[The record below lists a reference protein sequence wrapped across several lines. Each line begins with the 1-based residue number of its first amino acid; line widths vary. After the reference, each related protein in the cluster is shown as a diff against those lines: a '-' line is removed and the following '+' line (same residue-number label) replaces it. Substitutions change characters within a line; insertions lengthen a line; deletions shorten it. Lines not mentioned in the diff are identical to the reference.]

1 MTIPTGTTGRSPS
14 KNNLSLFGGS
24 KKKKEELDAF
34 SKKAKEVNERR
45 KAEREAKAAANKKK
59 MDKITSNISEK
70 KSSVNKRASGAK
82 TSGAKKFNVGVSK
95 GGVPFKEAF
104 KHFRDKGNKTFTWNG
119 KQYTT
124 ELASAKK
131 TPSAKT
137 SGTKSTTQK
146 KKVGGLRKFLLGED
160 GKFGGARGAIDFLPG
175 KSRPKR
181 KAGGGMMKRK
191 GMAKGGA
198 MKKKGYKKGGMPMK
212 TVNGM
217 RVPAFAADGE
227 GPNDLMKKRGG
238 GSVKKKGM
246 SKGGVMKKKGMAKG
260 GSMKKKGMA
269 KGGAMTKKGMAKGG
283 AMKKKGYAK
292 GGMTKKG
299 YAKGG
304 MTKKGYAKGGAAMR
318 SKMSAKGGKKGGVR
332 RGKPRGVGAALRGFG
347 KALR

>member
-119 KQYTT
+119 KKYTT
-124 ELASAKK
+124 ELASAKAS
-131 TPSAKT
+131 TAASAKPT
-137 SGTKSTTQK
+137 AK
-146 KKVGGLRKFLLGED
+146 KKKNIVRRIVGGTVGGAKRVLLGKD
-160 GKFGGARGAIDFLPG
+160 KKFGGDRGLIDFLPG
-175 KSRPKR
+175 ESRPKR

-198 MKKKGYKKGGMPMK
+198 MKKKGYKKGGMP
-212 TVNGM
+212 
-217 RVPAFAADGE
+217 
-227 GPNDLMKKRGG
+227 
-238 GSVKKKGM
+238 
-246 SKGGVMKKKGMAKG
+246 
-260 GSMKKKGMA
+260 
-269 KGGAMTKKGMAKGG
+269 
-283 AMKKKGYAK
+283 
-292 GGMTKKG
+292 
-299 YAKGG
+299 
-304 MTKKGYAKGGAAMR
+304 
-318 SKMSAKGGKKGGVR
+318 
-332 RGKPRGVGAALRGFG
+332 
-347 KALR
+347 